1 MPTVGDIIR
10 IERSKRKWKQE
21 DLGKRI
27 GVSGSAI
34 GMYERGERKLDDETL
49 GKLADIFEVNV
60 DYLLGRSDNPT
71 RTYQNDF
78 VNRAFLE
85 LPENTTEEEKEF
97 LQKQLDLQLEI
108 FRSLKKKEK

>member
-1 MPTVGDIIR
+1 MPTVGDRIR

-49 GKLADIFEVNV
+49 GKLADVFEVNT
-60 DYLLGRSDNPT
+60 DYLLGRSNDPSS
-71 RTYQNDF
+71 TYSNGQ

-85 LPENTTEEEKEF
+85 LPENTTDEEKEF

-108 FRSLKKKEK
+108 FRSLKKKDK